1 MAFLSLPKVPVLR
14 YYKLLRTYLAALRLP
29 VLALCALVALN
40 IGLQLINPQ
49 VLRVLIDTGLSS
61 SAAGIAGPAVL
72 FAGLALV
79 QLLATISADYT
90 GEWIGW
96 TAANRLRADLLEHC
110 LRQDGSFFQAHP
122 AGELIERIDGDVRGL
137 SGFFAMLTV
146 SLCGNLGLIAGVLAV
161 LFYENIWMGAAM
173 TLFVGAALLTFGR
186 IREWTLPFWVR
197 VGEAGAD
204 FYACLGDQLSH
215 TEDTRSSGAEAYA
228 LYKFRRMLRQWFP
241 RHMQAGFGFSLMWA
255 ASVVILG
262 LGTVLVLAL
271 GTYLWTGHLI
281 TVGTLYMMLF
291 YMGLL
296 AGPIE
301 QIRDLIGNLQRAEAH
316 LERIGGL
323 LAEVPV
329 IRDPEPGEE
338 APLGEGPLSVDFRGV
353 RFSYGGESGSVL
365 SDLTFSLQAGQSLGI
380 VGRTGSGKTSVI
392 RLLLRLYDPAEGTV
406 LLGGTDIRRVPLAQL
421 RERVC
426 LVTQEVRIL
435 SGSVRDNVT
444 FFAPH
449 IPDERIVE
457 VLDQLGLG
465 DWYRALPSG
474 LDTEIRAEGEGL
486 SAGEAQLLAL
496 ARIFLRNPSLVIL
509 DEASSRLDP
518 STEEKVQ
525 QATNRLLQGRTAIV
539 IAHRLNTLRGVN
551 RILVMD
557 GGRIAEQGSRQA
569 LTEQPGS
576 RYSRLLRQTSGK
588 ETI

>member
-1 MAFLSLPKVPVLR
+1 MALLSLPKVPVLR
-14 YYKLLRTYLAALRLP
+14 YYRLLRTYLNALRGP

-49 VLRVLIDTGLSS
+49 VLRVLIDTGPS
-61 SAAGIAGPAVL
+61 SAGGAAGLAAL
-72 FAGLALV
+72 FAGLAV
-79 QLLATISADYT
+79 FQLLATIGADYA
-90 GEWIGW
+90 GERIGW

-146 SLCGNLGLIAGVLAV
+146 SLCGNIGLIVGVLVV
-161 LFYENIWMGAAM
+161 LYYENGWMGAVM
-173 TLFVGAALLTFGR
+173 TLFVAAALLTFGR

-197 VGEAGAD
+197 MGEAGAD
-204 FYACLGDQLSH
+204 FYAYLGEQLAH

-228 LYKFRRMLRQWFP
+228 MHKFRQMLRQWFP
-241 RHMQAGFGFSLMWA
+241 RHMRAGFGFSLMWA
-255 ASVVILG
+255 ASTVILG
-262 LGTVLVLAL
+262 LGTVLVLTL
-271 GTYLWTGHLI
+271 GTYLWTGGLI
-281 TVGTLYMMLF
+281 TAGALYMMLF

-296 AGPIE
+296 AGPLDG
-301 QIRDLIGNLQRAEAH
+301 IRDLIANLQRAEAH

-323 LAEVPV
+323 LAEAPV
-329 IRDPEPGEE
+329 IRDPAPEEE
-338 APLGEGPLSVDFRGV
+338 APLGEGPVSVDFRGV
-353 RFSYGGESGSVL
+353 SFHYGGESGSVL

-406 LLGGTDIRRVPLAQL
+406 LLGGTDIRRVRLAQL
-421 RERVC
+421 RERVG

-444 FFAPH
+444 FFAPD
-449 IPDERIVE
+449 IPDERIVR
-457 VLDQLGLG
+457 VLDELGLG
-465 DWYRALPSG
+465 EWYRTLPSG
-474 LDTEIRAEGEGL
+474 LDTVLRAQGEGL

-525 QATNRLLQGRTAIV
+525 QATDRLLQGRTVII
-539 IAHRLNTLRGVN
+539 IAHRLNTLRGVD

-569 LTEQPGS
+569 LADRPGS
-576 RYSRLLRQTSGK
+576 RYSRLLRQASGK

>member
-1 MAFLSLPKVPVLR
+1 MAFLSIPKVPVLR
-14 YYKLLRTYLAALRLP
+14 YYKLLRTYLAALRRP

-137 SGFFAMLTV
+137 SGFFAMMTV

-271 GTYLWTGHLI
+271 GTYLWAGQLI

-296 AGPIE
+296 AGPID

-338 APLGEGPLSVDFRGV
+338 ASLGEGPLSVDFRGV
-353 RFSYGGESGSVL
+353 SFGYGGESGSVL

-406 LLGGTDIRRVPLAQL
+406 LLGGTDIRRVRLEQL
-421 RERVC
+421 RERVG

-474 LDTEIRAEGEGL
+474 LDTEIRAQGEGL

-539 IAHRLNTLRGVN
+539 IAHRLNTLRGVD